1 MGKIYANGVD
11 FSSPVITRGVAGIK
25 GDNNDTYKTGYVNMS
40 LSDLCWNYSVGF
52 GGGIDNIWKDTPIS
66 GEMLKS
72 GFYIVQAIVYIRL
85 PESITGQNEFYGS
98 YAGMMNWRSKT
109 TPDLT
114 EEIILNFSGE
124 TKDDLRFFLRTIG
137 KQDKKTTLQSAFNYY
152 FSPSTNAYADIYLS
166 FLKIF

>member
-25 GDNNDTYKTGYVNMS
+25 GDNNDTYKTGYVNMN

-98 YAGMMNWRSKT
+98 YAGMMNWR
-109 TPDLT
+109 
-114 EEIILNFSGE
+114 
-124 TKDDLRFFLRTIG
+124 RWR
-137 KQDKKTTLQSAFNYY
+137 
-152 FSPSTNAYADIYLS
+152 S
-166 FLKIF
+166 F